1 MKMFLICLFS
11 FVIALVETAY
21 AMGPPGGGGGTS
33 GIFGL
38 FPILL
43 MFLVLY
49 FLIIYP
55 QQRKQKRHREM
66 LKELKKG
73 DRVVTSG
80 GLHGTVVN
88 VKEDIVVLELDKKL
102 NVDVEKSAISTISTK
117 G

>member
-1 MKMFLICLFS
+1 MIVFCILNFALLILS
-11 FVIALVETAY
+11 SHVH
-21 AMGPPGGGGGTS
+21 AMGQPGGGGGTP
-33 GIFGL
+33 GIMGL

-49 FLIIYP
+49 FLIIFP
-55 QQRKQKRHREM
+55 QQRKQKRHLVM

-80 GLHGTVVN
+80 GFHGTIVN
-88 VKEDIVVLELDKKL
+88 IKENIVVLELDKKV
-102 NVDVEKSAISTISTK
+102 NVDVEKSAISTVKEK